1 MNKWITIGVYLFD
14 SFSAV
19 FAAFPAISLFQTELS
34 RLPTVRPWWRNQLYP
49 QTQPEPPK
57 KSILTLISITSK
69 GRYLARKRLS
79 RGFLGGFWPPVDF
92 SRDFGKPWF
101 EPQLYRGTEKVQKFQ
116 SPAKV
121 DIFIPF
127 CCRSMQ
133 LPLPTGILLLSF
145 VHFFFII
152 KTPEEE

>member
-1 MNKWITIGVYLFD
+1 MNKWMAAGAYFFG

-19 FAAFPAISLFQTELS
+19 FAAFPAISLFRTELS
-34 RLPTVRPWWRNQLYP
+34 RLPTVRPQWRNQLYP
-49 QTQPEPPK
+49 QTQLEPPK

-79 RGFLGGFWPPVDF
+79 RGFLGGSWPPVDF

-127 CCRSMQ
+127 CCGWMQ

-145 VHFFFII
+145 VQFFLTI
-152 KTPEEE
+152 KTLEEE